1 MSNDEFQGRWK
12 QVRGQAKIWWGKLTD
27 DDLEKVGGKLDKFM
41 GLIQEKYG
49 YTREKAEQ
57 EFNQRIAE
65 FNVAQPTSAAP
76 AK

>member
-1 MSNDEFQGRWK
+1 
-12 QVRGQAKIWWGKLTD
+12 VCGQAKIWWGKLTD